1 MVIVERYNSHRN
13 NNRMVATHACIH
25 AFYASCYFSMHSCDW
40 WIGTKITNS
49 FLALAVFISESST
62 LLFREAFGY
71 QKYQDLPLWR
81 RVEEIDRERRD
92 LFIEKI
98 FIPSYVYLLLW
109 AGFFLSLKTNKLFS
123 TLFLTAVLLS
133 YAYTFRCIKR
143 GIKDRD
149 DLIFAALILLLN
161 IRNAAR

>member
-1 MVIVERYNSHRN
+1 
-13 NNRMVATHACIH
+13 
-25 AFYASCYFSMHSCDW
+25 
-40 WIGTKITNS
+40 
-49 FLALAVFISESST
+49 VFISESST

-133 YAYTFRCIKR
+133 YAHTFRCIKR
-143 GIKDRD
+143 RIKDRD
-149 DLIFAALILLLN
+149 DLIFAALILLL
-161 IRNAAR
+161 I